1 MTCGNDHVK
10 FWTSN
15 KGRQGKIKGQT
26 AGMFSCVSAKSIYI
40 TGDGSGGLYNWVGDQ
55 SSDKINGHSGKV
67 QTMIVNGDYMY
78 SGGDDGK
85 ILAWRL

>member
-10 FWTSN
+10 FWTNN

-40 TGDGSGGLYNWVGDQ
+40 TGDGSGGLYNWVGD
-55 SSDKINGHSGKV
+55 
-67 QTMIVNGDYMY
+67 
-78 SGGDDGK
+78 
-85 ILAWRL
+85 